1 MFFSLFVPNVTE
13 ITNELLYIRLK
24 CAGNHGINAKS
35 TIMDPKWNLL
45 RNGII
50 TIIASLALAF
60 GLALLSGGAKAASP
74 DNSASP
80 AGSFTTAA
88 FEISEPRSGRTIQ

>member
-1 MFFSLFVPNVTE
+1 
-13 ITNELLYIRLK
+13 
-24 CAGNHGINAKS
+24 
-35 TIMDPKWNLL
+35 MDPKWNLL

-74 DNSASP
+74 NDSTGL
-80 AGSFTTAA
+80 AGLFMTETSVG
-88 FEISEPRSGRTIQ
+88 SEPWGGRAG

>member
-1 MFFSLFVPNVTE
+1 
-13 ITNELLYIRLK
+13 
-24 CAGNHGINAKS
+24 
-35 TIMDPKWNLL
+35 MDPKWNLL

-74 DNSASP
+74 NDSTGITNHQSP
-80 AGSFTTAA
+80 ITDH
-88 FEISEPRSGRTIQ
+88 